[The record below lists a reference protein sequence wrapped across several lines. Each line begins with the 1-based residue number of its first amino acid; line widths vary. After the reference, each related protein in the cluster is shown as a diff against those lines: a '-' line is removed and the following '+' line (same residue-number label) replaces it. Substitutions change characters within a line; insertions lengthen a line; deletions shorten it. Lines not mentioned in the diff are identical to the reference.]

1 MSTVDIV
8 GLLVPVT
15 YFVFLLTEQLWPA
28 RQFPPRRGW
37 QWIGLA
43 FLMLV
48 MTISTV
54 IPLLIPEA
62 WLEQYRLIDGTILG
76 GADRLLHRVQQLL
89 PALERPHPAMDR
101 LFHPAAGSAL
111 RPPPAGFSLPQ
122 LRRPLPVRH
131 AVRHVPQPA

>member
-43 FLMLV
+43 FL
-48 MTISTV
+48 I
-54 IPLLIPEA
+54 
-62 WLEQYRLIDGTILG
+62 
-76 GADRLLHRVQQLL
+76 
-89 PALERPHPAMDR
+89 
-101 LFHPAAGSAL
+101 
-111 RPPPAGFSLPQ
+111 
-122 LRRPLPVRH
+122 
-131 AVRHVPQPA
+131 